1 MDIYRKF
8 TKDVGLVAVT
18 EIITKLKPLIFLPI
32 ITKALGTSDYGV
44 YTTLFT
50 TILFLMPISSLG
62 LNFSVVRLLASET
75 DKKKIKEVMSSVL
88 FVSLAVSGL
97 VSLLLFLSS
106 EVLAN
111 TVFGEP
117 GSAGIIQAGAILV
130 LLQTVFTNA
139 NSYFRMRQ
147 RMLAFSMFK
156 LIEVFAPVILA
167 IIFLLQGHGLL
178 HVVYS
183 FVAVDLAISAVLLFI
198 IIRGVGIS
206 FPRLYLLRPYIS
218 FGTPMVLSSISSK
231 ILHLGDRY
239 IIALF
244 MGAASVGVY
253 AVSYT
258 VGDLVLMLLAPITLS
273 LMAPLSKA
281 HDSGMSQQ
289 VSTYLGYSVRYFLM
303 IAIPAAVGISLLSV
317 SVVRSLATPDF
328 IENTLLI
335 TSLIAFANIA
345 FGLYHIVSRKLLL
358 VKRTQIMALMLASI
372 AVANLG
378 LNLFLVPMMGTAGAA
393 LSTLA
398 CFIALLLMTSLAS
411 RSSGIKIPVD
421 YVFISK
427 CIFSAAVMGVTISY
441 MHPKGWLMIA
451 LVSLIGMGIYFS
463 LLFLLKAFRKNELRF
478 FKGFITKAE
487 VAN

>member
-1 MDIYRKF
+1 MDIYKKF
-8 TKDVGLVAVT
+8 TKDVGLVAISG
-18 EIITKLKPLIFLPI
+18 IIAKFKPLIFLPI

-50 TILFLMPISSLG
+50 TVLFLMPISSLG
-62 LNFSVVRLLASET
+62 LNFSIVRLLASEK
-75 DKKKIKEVMSSVL
+75 DKQKIKEVMSSVL

-97 VSLLLFLSS
+97 VSLLLFFSS
-106 EVLAN
+106 EALAN

-117 GSAGIIQAGAILV
+117 GSVGIIQAGAILV

-139 NSYFRMRQ
+139 NAYFRMRQ

-156 LIEVFAPVILA
+156 LVEVFAPMLLA
-167 IIFLLQGHGLL
+167 VVFLSQGHGLL

-183 FVAVDLAISAVLLFI
+183 FVLVDLVISSVLLFI

-206 FPRLYLLRPYIS
+206 FPHMSLLKPYIN
-218 FGTPMVLSSISSK
+218 FGTPLIFSSISSK

-244 MGAASVGVY
+244 MGATSVGIY

-258 VGDLVLMLLAPITLS
+258 VGDTVLMLLTPITLS

-281 HDSGMSQQ
+281 YDSGMSQQ
-289 VSTYLGYSVRYFLM
+289 VSTYLGYSAKYFLM
-303 IAIPAAVGISLLSV
+303 IAIPAAVGVSLLSV
-317 SVVRSLATPDF
+317 SAIRSLTTPDF

-345 FGLYHIVSRKLLL
+345 YGLNGIVSKKLILVKKTRVIATLLL
-358 VKRTQIMALMLASI
+358 SAAG
-372 AVANLG
+372 ANII
-378 LNLFLVPMMGTAGAA
+378 LNLILVPVMGTAGAA

-421 YVFISK
+421 YVFIAK
-427 CIFSAAVMGVTISY
+427 CMFSAGVMGLTISY
-441 MHPKGWLMIA
+441 MHPKGWFMIVA
-451 LVSLIGMGIYFS
+451 VSLIGAVIYFG
-463 LLFLLKAFRKNELRF
+463 LLYLLKAFRKNEMRF
-478 FKGFITKAE
+478 FKSFVTKAE
-487 VAN
+487 VVD

>member
-62 LNFSVVRLLASET
+62 LNFSVVRLLASEK

-97 VSLLLFLSS
+97 VSLLLFFSS
-106 EVLAN
+106 DVLAN
-111 TVFGEP
+111 SVFGEP

-147 RMLAFSMFK
+147 RMLAFSTFK
-156 LIEVFAPVILA
+156 LLEVFAPVLLA
-167 IIFLLQGHGLL
+167 IVFLLQGHGLL

-183 FVAVDLAISAVLLFI
+183 FVAVDLAISAILVFI
-198 IIRGVGIS
+198 ILKDVGFS
-206 FPRLYLLRPYIS
+206 LPKLGNLKPYIS
-218 FGTPMVLSSISSK
+218 FGTPMVLSSISSH

-244 MGAASVGVY
+244 MGAAAVGVY

-273 LMAPLSKA
+273 LLAPLSKA
-281 HDSGMSQQ
+281 HDSGMPQQ

-345 FGLYHIVSRKLLL
+345 FGLYNIISKKLML
-358 VKRTQIMALMLASI
+358 VKKTRTIAALLISTAGANI
-372 AVANLG
+372 A
-378 LNLFLVPMMGTAGAA
+378 LNLLMVPVMGTAGAA

-411 RSSGIKIPVD
+411 KSSGIRIPVD
-421 YVFISK
+421 YVFIAK
-427 CIFSAAVMGVTISY
+427 CILSAALMGLIISY
-441 MHPKGWLMIA
+441 IDPHGWLMIA
-451 LVSLIGMGIYFS
+451 VVSLIGAGIYFG
-463 LLFLLKAFRKNELRF
+463 LLILLKAFRKNEMRF
-478 FKGFITKAE
+478 FKSFVTKAE
-487 VAN
+487 VVD